1 MPRQVNCVF
10 LALSFSLFDH
20 IQWLASSIV
29 VYTTQDAW
37 KLLDN
42 VVRWRVYVGW
52 VVSSYEL
59 APTLAHQQ
67 WTTGSWQ
74 AQVNCPAVLC
84 RRHLSTLSS
93 TWTLCEPPVMKLLI
107 HDKATLRRPHE
118 SWSLAMRMS
127 WHQQLQMSVTGW
139 ETQHYNDLPPT
150 VSQQWLQR

>member
-10 LALSFSLFDH
+10 LELSFSLFDH
-20 IQWLASSIV
+20 IQWLVSSIV

-52 VVSSYEL
+52 VVSAYEL

-93 TWTLCEPPVMKLLI
+93 TGYQHEHSVSHQWWSCWSMTKLHCE
-107 HDKATLRRPHE
+107 D
-118 SWSLAMRMS
+118 RMS
-127 WHQQLQMSVTGW
+127 REASLWGCHGINSCRWVWQAEKCNITTICHQQ
-139 ETQHYNDLPPT
+139 
-150 VSQQWLQR
+150 